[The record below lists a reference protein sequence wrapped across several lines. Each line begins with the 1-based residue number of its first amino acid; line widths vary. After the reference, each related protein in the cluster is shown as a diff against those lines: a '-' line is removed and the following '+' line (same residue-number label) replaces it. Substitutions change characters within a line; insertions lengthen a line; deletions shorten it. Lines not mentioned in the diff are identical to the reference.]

1 MGHRQATYDTAAI
14 YYNGDGVEK
23 DNEVALKYFKLAA
36 EMGIPQAKGY
46 VEKLEA
52 AMSPAE

>member
-23 DNEVALKYFKLAA
+23 DNEVALKYFRLAA
-36 EMGIPQAKGY
+36 EMGIPQAKEY